1 MQKPLVSVLVLGFVL
16 FFIYQTPSEASTT
29 AGAFADFSI
38 EFLRRFGQFLTGL
51 LDGASGGNPS

>member
-1 MQKPLVSVLVLGFVL
+1 MSVLVIGFAL
-16 FFIYQTPSEASTT
+16 FFIYETPTDASTS

-51 LDGASGGNPS
+51 LDGASGATES